1 DTAVYTL
8 KEVTIEGRVLSTRH
22 SQQIRCI
29 MGEQAAQQA
38 QMLALLAAQA
48 AAAQNTICSPMNML
62 FPQFG
67 WTMPGAADFMLWNSL
82 AQLSQ
87 PDVLQAAQPQESF
100 EDVLKKM
107 SSPNAKRAH
116 ANGKSVSSAEHRKRT
131 FPVEEV
137 KTRTTMN
144 ASNGLPHASTSAS
157 SNSVVVGTP
166 NRVLEPGEIPKKK
179 EMPKVRNGAT
189 STLGVQMNADLLEA
203 SARCWALLAAQM
215 AGNSASTSHQNEV
228 ILAALQNAVNVEK
241 TKAKLSTRK
250 NTSNTASTPSTSRKC
265 EPRAC
270 ASSES
275 HQSAA
280 ISCSRASVDS
290 PLDLSSHKPKVE
302 ESIVVDD
309 RASSSG
315 RASTECSVDAE
326 TAKRRTQADAAL
338 VRKPLALGW
347 RRQTCIRSISATGVR
362 GDVIY
367 YAPCGKRLGSY
378 AEVIRY
384 LNKRN
389 ITSIGRDHFS
399 FSCKVVV
406 GEFIII
412 RPSTEGSDKAIT
424 KISEEEVLAEIARL
438 SGPSGSRKA
447 PPAQSATTSIG
458 EHSAKANV
466 TRPPEKNAD
475 KSVEDKALQ
484 QLQRQLLQQQGD
496 KLYAQLLLG
505 LGQQL
510 QQATAKSESSL
521 SSPSISAPSTAEKK
535 KPKVEANGL
544 PLAAPT
550 QATTNEPSLEDER
563 AKMKAEEEERMKTV
577 RQPVDDLLLEE
588 ARKLPQLDRIDNL
601 TVTGPAFADA
611 LMVNEFVHNFGH
623 VLKIDK
629 QTLPTLS
636 EFVAGLQND
645 AAHVKGFLKLT
656 KILLQLVLEYPGLP
670 SGIAGRTPLGQALKD
685 VGIHRENYS
694 ELMKMFLQSRDEHG
708 KQLGA
713 LLENCSF
720 ENLDPESKA
729 SILAFLC
736 NELLYCRN
744 IVREI
749 ESNMEEMTRLK
760 GEKWLREGKSRAL
773 RAVQARKRAHNT
785 KKMKMELEETESS
798 RAGTPGSM
806 RSEGS
811 YEREPSPIPVV
822 HRLKA
827 LTPGLGQCD
836 ILTPQEEA
844 MSVDELEI
852 YIEKLNTEAEELREK
867 HNVLSDRVRIQPL
880 GQDRF
885 HRFYWTLPRLGNT
898 LVESVASAA
907 PHNPSMNLDV
917 TCHRD
922 PPSIKED
929 PYHFIDPDVIG
940 CVEDLLDNVCGE
952 EERPDKGRKVRLRR
966 MDNKCKRGWWVISSE
981 KQIEQLRGAL
991 HGRGIRERV
1000 LHRIITKDTY
1010 EFPHNPPLALSPT
1023 EHPLTK
1029 GQLNA
1034 ATIARLTALIASFEQ
1049 KVVAANVHCRPI
1061 PGMSVMHDDDGES
1074 DDSQE
1079 PWNQE
1084 DDYSSLEV
1092 RQDDDRP
1099 LVEYEQFT
1107 ALKHR
1112 VLEIEKSIERRY
1124 FLHRYH
1130 AGSWIPV
1137 ERVLGLQNA
1146 EGTAVADSESTA
1158 EESESRG
1165 DSRET
1170 STAGDQLDTGTIAV
1184 DESGDTELML
1194 RWRKYVEDA
1203 KTGGQLMFGLQALD
1217 SAVAWEKSIMKA
1229 SCQICRTSENESQLL
1244 LCDACDMGYHMYCF
1258 RPRIASVPEG
1268 EWYCPL
1274 CVQRACRKNVCLLCA
1289 RHSQPQ
1295 PMAVCSKCYNGYHI
1309 TCFDRSP
1316 SVPDPKQ
1323 WTCPG
1328 CLNADGLSSELSNTL
1343 INGDVEA
1350 NGVVA
1355 VHESAEKE
1363 NGALHNG
1370 SLETNTTPCVKNDPP
1385 KKLQGGQ
1392 KRKLAPPDYDFP
1404 HDMMI
1409 ALFNAMIDE
1418 MWNQPEAFPFHYP
1431 VDLKLVPLYKKIIKR
1446 PIDLSLIRTN
1456 IQNNKYE
1463 TQESFLEDV
1472 ELMFENCRTFN
1483 EDESEIG
1490 KAGISLHK
1498 FYSKR
1503 WKQLRYNFSKR
1514 LKRLKNPRL
1523 TAPTPTD

>member
-1 DTAVYTL
+1 
-8 KEVTIEGRVLSTRH
+8 
-22 SQQIRCI
+22 

-48 AAAQNTICSPMNML
+48 AAAQNTLCSPMNML

-67 WTMPGAADFMLWNSL
+67 WTMPGAADFMFWNSL

-87 PDVLQAAQPQESF
+87 PDNLQGVQPQESF
-100 EDVLKKM
+100 EEVLKKM
-107 SSPNAKRAH
+107 SSPNTKHAH
-116 ANGKSVSSAEHRKRT
+116 ANGKSMPSAEHKKRT
-131 FPVEEV
+131 VAVEEA
-137 KTRTTMN
+137 KPRTMVST
-144 ASNGLPHASTSAS
+144 SNGVPRPSTSS
-157 SNSVVVGTP
+157 LSNSTMRTP
-166 NRVLEPGEIPKKK
+166 NKVLEPGEIPKKK
-179 EMPKVRNGAT
+179 EIPKVRNGTT
-189 STLGVQMNADLLEA
+189 STLGVQMNADLIEA

-215 AGNSASTSHQNEV
+215 AGSSASTSQQNEV

-241 TKAKLSTRK
+241 AKAKAIARK
-250 NTSNTASTPSTSRKC
+250 NTFTASSTPSTSRKC

-270 ASSES
+270 ASNES
-275 HQSAA
+275 HSNTVTP
-280 ISCSRASVDS
+280 SPRASLDT
-290 PLDLSSHKPKVE
+290 PLDLSSHKPKIE
-302 ESIVVDD
+302 EQQSVDD
-309 RASSSG
+309 RACSSG
-315 RASTECSVDAE
+315 RASTEC
-326 TAKRRTQADAAL
+326 TADPEAARRRTQADAKL
-338 VRKPLALGW
+338 VRKPLTLGW

-412 RPSTEGSDKAIT
+412 RPSTDGSDKAIT

-438 SGPSGSRKA
+438 SGASGSRKTSTA
-447 PPAQSATTSIG
+447 TAQQTTASTD
-458 EHSAKANV
+458 EHSTKASAS
-466 TRPPEKNAD
+466 RQPERSVE
-475 KSVEDKALQ
+475 KSIEDKALQ

-496 KLYAQLLLG
+496 KLYAHLLLG

-510 QQATAKSESSL
+510 QQANLKAETPP
-521 SSPSISAPSTAEKK
+521 SPVVSTPPAVEKK
-535 KPKVEANGL
+535 KAKVEATAV
-544 PLAAPT
+544 PLATPIHPPIA
-550 QATTNEPSLEDER
+550 NEHQTSMEEEKVKVKTD
-563 AKMKAEEEERMKTV
+563 EEERMKTV

-588 ARKLPQLDRIDNL
+588 ARKLPQLDRIENL

-629 QTLPTLS
+629 RTLPTLS

-645 AAHVKGFLKLT
+645 AAHVKSFLNLT

-694 ELMKMFLQSRDEHG
+694 ELMRMFLQSRDDQG

-713 LLENCSF
+713 RLEHCSF

-785 KKMKMELEETESS
+785 KKLKMELEDVESS

-811 YEREPSPIPVV
+811 DEREPSPMPVV

-844 MSVDELEI
+844 MSVDELET

-867 HNVLSDRVRIQPL
+867 HNLLSDRVRLQPL

-885 HRFYWTLPRLGNT
+885 HRFYWMLPRLGNT

-917 TCHRD
+917 TCYRD

-929 PYHFIDPDVIG
+929 PYHFVDPDAIG
-940 CVEDLLDNVCGE
+940 CLEDILDNICGE
-952 EERPDKGRKVRLRR
+952 EERPDKGKKVRLRR
-966 MDNKCKRGWWVISSE
+966 LDNKCKRGWWVVSSE
-981 KQIEQLRGAL
+981 KQVEQLRGAL

-1000 LHRIITKDTY
+1000 LHRVLTKDTY
-1010 EFPHNPPLALSPT
+1010 EFPRNPPLSLSST
-1023 EHPLTK
+1023 ERLLSK
-1029 GQLNA
+1029 SQLNL
-1034 ATIARLTALIASFEQ
+1034 ATIARLTALMTSFEQ
-1049 KVVAANVHCRPI
+1049 KIIAANVHCRASFLQPI
-1061 PGMSVMHDDDGES
+1061 PESAAAHDDDAES
-1074 DDSQE
+1074 EDSQE
-1079 PWNQE
+1079 AWNQE
-1084 DDYSSLEV
+1084 DDYDSLEANV
-1092 RQDDDRP
+1092 DDERP

-1107 ALKHR
+1107 ALKQR
-1112 VLEIEKSIERRY
+1112 LLEIEKSIERRY

-1146 EGTAVADSESTA
+1146 EGGTVDSESTVG
-1158 EESESRG
+1158 ESESRG

-1170 STAGDQLDTGTIAV
+1170 STAGDQLDTGNIAV

-1194 RWRKYVEDA
+1194 RWRKYVENA
-1203 KTGGQLMFGLQALD
+1203 TTGGQLMFGLQALD
-1217 SAVAWEKSIMKA
+1217 SAIAWEKSIMKA

-1295 PMAVCSKCYNGYHI
+1295 PMAICSKCYNGYHI

-1328 CLNADGLSSELSNTL
+1328 CLNADGFSTELSNSL
-1343 INGDVEA
+1343 INGDMDG
-1350 NGVVA
+1350 NGVTVD
-1355 VHESAEKE
+1355 HESTEKE
-1363 NGALHNG
+1363 NGTVHNG
-1370 SLETNTTPCVKNDPP
+1370 TLEGNNAPSGKSESP
-1385 KKLQGGQ
+1385 KKLQSGGQ
-1392 KRKLAPPDYDFP
+1392 KRKLTPPDYDFP

-1409 ALFNAMIDE
+1409 ALFNTMIDE
-1418 MWNQPEAFPFHYP
+1418 MWNQPEALPFHYP
-1431 VDLKLVPLYKKIIKR
+1431 VDLKLVPLYKKIIKK
-1446 PIDLSLIRTN
+1446 PIDLTLIRTN

-1463 TQESFLEDV
+1463 TQESFLEDLD
-1472 ELMFENCRTFN
+1472 LMFENCRTFN

-1523 TAPTPTD
+1523 TAPTPID